1 MFPMVL
7 AYERKG
13 ATPAGRLITC
23 AMILGLLFAGG
34 PPVRA
39 ESNLTLPTPRSHY
52 ETFTPGI
59 SGLPLL
65 QSLLQGLD
73 PQTQKTVLTF
83 LVSSHLLN
91 GGSMADL
98 SSPDANALPNMAH
111 AAGIS
116 GRPLSRKDKHSL
128 D

>member
-13 ATPAGRLITC
+13 AMPAGRLITC

-52 ETFTPGI
+52 ETFNTGNLRASFITEPAARSRSADSENGA
-59 SGLPLL
+59 
-65 QSLLQGLD
+65 D
-73 PQTQKTVLTF
+73 
-83 LVSSHLLN
+83 VSCVFPFAEW
-91 GGSMADL
+91 GVDG
-98 SSPDANALPNMAH
+98 
-111 AAGIS
+111 
-116 GRPLSRKDKHSL
+116 
-128 D
+128 